1 MSLRF
6 VPKGL
11 NNDIPSLV
19 QIMAWRRP
27 GDKPLSEPMIVSLV
41 THIYI
46 YVYIYIIRHSASLSE
61 LEFCPFSKGCYKI
74 TYSQIFQSFDIARD
88 RPGLLLASV
97 KLRNCI

>member
-46 YVYIYIIRHSASLSE
+46 YVYIYYTSL
-61 LEFCPFSKGCYKI
+61 
-74 TYSQIFQSFDIARD
+74 
-88 RPGLLLASV
+88 GL
-97 KLRNCI
+97 IE